1 MKKHIN
7 YKIENKDSYENGY
20 LNNEIN
26 MEESDIMKTRSS
38 EIKNANKERFQNGTS
53 KLAKRRCYG
62 YSQNDKGELIINP
75 EETLTVMWIFE
86 SYLSGYSLGKIANEL
101 FERGVKSP
109 SGKDRWNREAID
121 KLLSNEKYVGSV
133 LLRKTVTV
141 NGTQIDNKGLV
152 DRYLTANTHPA
163 IINLELFKAVQNA
176 KVERSRGN
184 NMGINTAH
192 DMLNIVSGL

>member
-1 MKKHIN
+1 MKNIN
-7 YKIENKDSYENGY
+7 YQIENKDSYKNCY

-26 MEESDIMKTRSS
+26 MKESDIMKTRSS
-38 EIKNANKERFQNGTS
+38 EIKNTNKERFQNGTS
-53 KLAKRRCYG
+53 NLAKRICYG
-62 YSQNDKGELIINP
+62 FSQNDKGELIINP
-75 EETLTVMWIFE
+75 KEALTVMWIFE

>member
-7 YKIENKDSYENGY
+7 YKIENKDSYENCY

-26 MEESDIMKTRSS
+26 MKESDTMKTRSS

-53 KLAKRRCYG
+53 KLAKRICYG

-75 EETLTVMWIFE
+75 KEALIVMWIFD
-86 SYLSGYSLGKIANEL
+86 SYISGASLGKIASGLYDN
-101 FERGVKSP
+101 GVKSP
-109 SGKDRWNREAID
+109 TGKDKWNREAID

-133 LLRKTVTV
+133 LLQKTVTV
-141 NGTQIDNKGLV
+141 NGTQVDNKGLV